1 MVFLDEIDALV
12 CKRSLAGGDDVVQS
26 RVMATFLTEMDGI
39 ENSNGII
46 VIGAT
51 NRPDMIDDALLRP
64 GRLGEL
70 IYVPP
75 PDLET
80 RKKIFSVYTKRI
92 HVDESV
98 NMDELAEK
106 TNGFSGAD
114 IESVCREAV
123 YEALRRDVNT
133 QFITQEMILCSI
145 AKTKPSIT
153 EDMISHYKEF
163 QNSFYRE

>member
-1 MVFLDEIDALV
+1 M
-12 CKRSLAGGDDVVQS
+12 QS

-80 RKKIFSVYTKRI
+80 RKKIFGVYISRI
-92 HVDESV
+92 HADESV
-98 NMDELAEK
+98 NLDELAEK

-114 IESVCREAV
+114 IEGVCREAV
-123 YEALRRDVNT
+123 YEALRRDINT

-153 EDMISHYKEF
+153 EDMIAHYKEF
-163 QNSFYRE
+163 QDAFYRE

>member
-1 MVFLDEIDALV
+1 M
-12 CKRSLAGGDDVVQS
+12 QS

-80 RKKIFSVYTKRI
+80 RKKIFEVYISRI
-92 HVDESV
+92 HADESV
-98 NMDELAEK
+98 NLDELAEK

-114 IESVCREAV
+114 IEGVCREAV
-123 YEALRRDVNT
+123 YEALRRDINT
-133 QFITQEMILCSI
+133 QFITQEMILFSI

-153 EDMISHYKEF
+153 EDMITHYKEF
-163 QNSFYRE
+163 QDAFYRE

>member
-1 MVFLDEIDALV
+1 M
-12 CKRSLAGGDDVVQS
+12 QS

-46 VIGAT
+46 VVGAT

-80 RKKIFSVYTKRI
+80 RKKIFEVY
-92 HVDESV
+92 
-98 NMDELAEK
+98 
-106 TNGFSGAD
+106 
-114 IESVCREAV
+114 
-123 YEALRRDVNT
+123 
-133 QFITQEMILCSI
+133 
-145 AKTKPSIT
+145 
-153 EDMISHYKEF
+153 IS
-163 QNSFYRE
+163 